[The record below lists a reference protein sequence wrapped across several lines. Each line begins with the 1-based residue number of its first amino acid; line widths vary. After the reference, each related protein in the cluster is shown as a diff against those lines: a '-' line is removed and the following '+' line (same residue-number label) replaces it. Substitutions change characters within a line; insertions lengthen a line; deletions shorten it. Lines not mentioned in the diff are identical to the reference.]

1 MRSKNASPR
10 MSARKKRIMAVQ
22 MLLGLLL
29 AIVVLAPVAWMFLS
43 SVMLPVD
50 LTAKPLKLIPQTISF
65 DRYLQILK
73 SSTTSDPAYV
83 FRIALK
89 NSFIIAVSVTILS
102 LIIGTLSAY
111 AFAHVRFRG
120 KGGLMLTILF
130 TYMLPPAAL
139 IIPLYRIYNRLGW
152 LDKKAPLVILYLSFI
167 IPFIIWVMQDFFG
180 SISKSFEE
188 AAQVDGATRLQTLI
202 YIFLP
207 IARPGAIATGILA
220 FLMSWDEF
228 FYSLIF
234 TSSLTSKTMP
244 IAIEEFNGKFTI
256 DYGMIS
262 VAGILG
268 SLIPVLITV
277 LFQKYIVIGMTA
289 GGVKE

>member
-1 MRSKNASPR
+1 MKRKSSGR
-10 MSARKKRIMAVQ
+10 MSARKKRIMALEMV
-22 MLLGLLL
+22 LGLIL
-29 AIVVLAPVAWMFLS
+29 AVIVLAPVAWMFLS
-43 SVMLPVD
+43 SIMLPVD
-50 LTAKPLKLIPQTISF
+50 LTAKPLKLIPETITF
-65 DRYLQILK
+65 ERYIQIFK

-89 NSFIIAVSVTILS
+89 NSFIIAATVTLLS
-102 LIIGTLSAY
+102 LVIGTMAAY

-120 KGGLMLTILF
+120 KGTLMLLILF

-139 IIPLYRIYNRLGW
+139 IIPLYRIYNTLHL
-152 LDKKAPLVILYLSFI
+152 LDRKFPLVILYLSFI

-188 AAQVDGATRLQTLI
+188 AAQVDGATRFQTLI
-202 YIFLP
+202 YVFLP
-207 IARPGAIATGILA
+207 IARPGAVATGILA

-228 FYSLIF
+228 FYALIF
-234 TSSLTSKTMP
+234 TSSLTSKTMT

-268 SLIPVLITV
+268 SLIPVLITII
-277 LFQKYIVIGMTA
+277 FQKYIVMGMTA

>member
-1 MRSKNASPR
+1 MKHGL
-10 MSARKKRIMAVQ
+10 SARKRRIMALQ
-22 MLLGLLL
+22 MFFGLLL
-29 AIVVLAPVAWMFLS
+29 AVVVLGPVIWMFLT
-43 SVMLPVD
+43 SVMRPVD
-50 LTAKPLKLIPQTISF
+50 LTAKPLRLIPQTITF
-65 DRYLQILK
+65 ERFRQIFA
-73 SSTTSDPAYV
+73 SASASDPAYV

-89 NSFIIAVSVTILS
+89 NSFLIAVSVTILS
-102 LIIGTLSAY
+102 LVVGTLAAY

-120 KGGLMLTILF
+120 KSALMLLILF
-130 TYMLPPAAL
+130 TYMLPPAAM
-139 IIPLYRIYNRLGW
+139 IIPLYRIYNQLGW
-152 LDKKAPLVILYLSFI
+152 LDKRWPLVILYLSFI
-167 IPFIIWVMQDFFG
+167 VPFIIWVMQDFFG
-180 SISKSFEE
+180 SISRSFEE
-188 AAQVDGATRLQTLI
+188 AAQVDGATRLQTLL

-207 IARPGAIATGILA
+207 IARPGAVATGILA

-234 TSSLTSKTMP
+234 TSSLASKTMP
-244 IAIEEFNGKFTI
+244 VAIAEFNGKFTI

-277 LFQKYIVIGMTA
+277 IFQKYIVLGMTA